1 MRAIVEV
8 SRRTGRIDLGNG
20 PKKWGDLQVNG
31 HDWYARRMNIADY
44 ADNLRVSSHM
54 GKVVAI
60 CVVLILVTIV
70 IKAIWGK
77 KK

>member
-1 MRAIVEV
+1 
-8 SRRTGRIDLGNG
+8 
-20 PKKWGDLQVNG
+20 
-31 HDWYARRMNIADY
+31 MNIADY

-60 CVVLILVTIV
+60 CVVLILVAIV